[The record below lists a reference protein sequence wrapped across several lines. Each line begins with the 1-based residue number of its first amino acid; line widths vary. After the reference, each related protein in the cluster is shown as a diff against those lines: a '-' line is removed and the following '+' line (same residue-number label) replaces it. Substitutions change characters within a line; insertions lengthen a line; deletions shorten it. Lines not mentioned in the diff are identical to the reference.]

1 MNELQE
7 KLQKLKEKK
16 PKKWLFKND
25 FDLIDLKLVYLF

>member
-16 PKKWLFKND
+16 PKKWLLKND
-25 FDLIDLKLVYLF
+25 FDLKLYIYSKFL